1 MANYRAIHSVGHSLA
16 TWLKNS
22 FPVELAA
29 GQTFDIRLI
38 SSGEMNDAD
47 EPGPGLTLYLYRVTV
62 NEHLRNAKNPND
74 PAGSRA
80 PLSLDLHYLM
90 TVWAGTPDV
99 EHVVLGWALDRLHQ
113 NPVLDLSAL
122 TPEAEWTAGDVVQL
136 IPAELST
143 EDIMRIWDA
152 LKPQYRLSVSYIARV
167 VRVGGTRNTATAAV
181 GSSFGWRSNA
191 EAPS

>member
-1 MANYRAIHSVGHSLA
+1 MANFRAIHSVGNSLA

-22 FPVELAA
+22 FPTELAA
-29 GQTFDIRLI
+29 GNSFDIRLI
-38 SSGEMNDAD
+38 SGGEMNDPE
-47 EPGPGLTLYLYRVTV
+47 EPVAGLTLFLYRVTV

-113 NPVLDLSAL
+113 SPVLDLSAL
-122 TPEAEWTAGDVVQL
+122 TPDAEWTAGDVVQL

-152 LKPQYRLSVSYIARV
+152 LRPSYRLSVSYIARV
-167 VRVGGTRNTATAAV
+167 VRMGGTAEKAAAAV
-181 GSSFGWRSNA
+181 GSSFGWRSSA
-191 EAPS
+191 GAPA